1 MTTKEFEYIKENW
14 ENCIKGRWTYGL
26 EPFQLELFETL
37 KPEGDY
43 FVAFPSLEYYQS
55 KDKNEFIRKLKED
68 DNSVTKV
75 RIHHKK
81 VQKITGYSKGRY
93 LANWENKDWKVEV
106 RNDKLRQLGI

>member
-14 ENCIKGRWTYGL
+14 DNCIKDRWTYGL
-26 EPFQLELFETL
+26 EPFELILFETI

-43 FVAFPSLEYYQS
+43 FVAFTRSEYHQS
-55 KDKNEFIRKLKED
+55 KDKNEFFRKLKED